1 MKIKYLPLLSTVNL
15 PLVKFIHILTAF
27 YHLPIS
33 FVLFTHS
40 LVDACEFAQVGLN
53 YTEIVC
59 LKEIFLKN
67 GYPEDFINKCF
78 KKIMDNIDVV
88 KEATLTVENKPIV
101 VVFPYFVSI
110 PLQTRT
116 KLKKSL
122 RNILNFCKLQ
132 IVFNSLN
139 PKFIFQNITS
149 CPN

>member
-1 MKIKYLPLLSTVNL
+1 M
-15 PLVKFIHILTAF
+15 KFIQILTAF

-33 FVLFTHS
+33 LVLFTHS

-88 KEATLTVENKPIV
+88 KETTLTVENKPIV
-101 VVFPYFVSI
+101 VVLPHFASI

-122 RNILNFCKLQ
+122 KNILNFC
-132 IVFNSLN
+132 
-139 PKFIFQNITS
+139 
-149 CPN
+149 